1 MSKDWTG
8 NSVSMFKTLGAS
20 NHADHERQA
29 EDYYATEPKATEWL
43 CKLEHF
49 AGPILEPSCGEGHIA
64 KVLMAHGYEV
74 ECRDLVNRG
83 FGTSGKDFLAIDN
96 ISWQGDIITNP
107 PYKFALEFVRKAIAI
122 IPNGHKV
129 AMFLKIQ
136 FLEGKARRQ
145 LFDSNP
151 PQTVWVSSSRLK
163 CAMNGEFDAV
173 GSSASCYAWFVWE
186 KGYQGDTV
194 VKWFN

>member
-20 NHADHERQA
+20 NHADHDRQA
-29 EDYYATEPKATEWL
+29 EDYYATETKATEWL

-83 FGTSGKDFLAIDN
+83 FGTPGKDFLAIDN
-96 ISWQGDIITNP
+96 TTWQGDIITNP
-107 PYKFALEFVRKAIAI
+107 PYKFALEFVRKALAI
-122 IPNGHKV
+122 IPDGHKV

-136 FLEGKARRQ
+136 FLEGKARRK
-145 LFDSNP
+145 LFDSTP
-151 PQTVWVSSSRLK
+151 PKTVWVSSSRLK
-163 CAMNGEFDAV
+163 CAMNGEFEAMT
-173 GSSASCYAWFVWE
+173 GSAASYAWFVRE
-186 KGYQGDTV
+186 KGHQGDTV
-194 VKWFN
+194 VRWFN

>member
-20 NHADHERQA
+20 NHADHDRQA

-83 FGTSGKDFLAIDN
+83 FGISGKDFLSIDN
-96 ISWQGDIITNP
+96 TSWQGDIITNP
-107 PYKFALEFVRKAIAI
+107 PYKFALEFVRKALAI

-136 FLEGKARRQ
+136 FLEGKARRK
-145 LFDSNP
+145 LFDST
-151 PQTVWVSSSRLK
+151 PQD
-163 CAMNGEFDAV
+163 GV
-173 GSSASCYAWFVWE
+173 G
-186 KGYQGDTV
+186 V
-194 VKWFN
+194 VEQTEMRHEWGVRRRRQ

>member
-1 MSKDWTG
+1 MSKDWAG
-8 NSVSMFKTLGAS
+8 NAVSWFKTLGAS

-83 FGTSGKDFLAIDN
+83 FGISGKDFLAIDN
-96 ISWQGDIITNP
+96 TTWQGDIITNP
-107 PYKFALEFVRKAIAI
+107 PYKFALEFVRKALAI

-145 LFDSNP
+145 LFNSNP
-151 PQTVWVSSSRLK
+151 PKTVWVSSSRLK

-173 GSSASCYAWFVWE
+173 GGSASCYAWFVWK

-194 VKWFN
+194 VRWFN